1 MMKNKWSKTEK
12 ITDNIYSEVKACS
25 ILTVQGI
32 ANGRTIPVIFAEN
45 DNENKIETTIKFHQT
60 VKQGVCSTQWGIT
73 EDNKYA
79 LLFLVFSVPTETKIL
94 LFFDVLKFGH
104 VVTHIIRMQCFYLAV
119 GHKNS
124 KLSEKMDTHK
134 VLIEVKNDDFFEE
147 WNSIFKKEYTKHL
160 RSEYKLTKKEA
171 ADIFDKISK
180 EVSVIEKIRL

>member
-94 LFFDVLKFGH
+94 LFFDVLKFSS
-104 VVTHIIRMQCFYLAV
+104 IIDLEFFSIACFSNSFNVMLEIKKLV
-119 GHKNS
+119 SSSNTLVPFKS
-124 KLSEKMDTHK
+124 KLQ
-134 VLIEVKNDDFFEE
+134 
-147 WNSIFKKEYTKHL
+147 
-160 RSEYKLTKKEA
+160 
-171 ADIFDKISK
+171 
-180 EVSVIEKIRL
+180 VS

>member
-94 LFFDVLKFGH
+94 LFYGDLQAFLQTLLRYLFFHQAKILGIFLVL
-104 VVTHIIRMQCFYLAV
+104 
-119 GHKNS
+119 
-124 KLSEKMDTHK
+124 
-134 VLIEVKNDDFFEE
+134 
-147 WNSIFKKEYTKHL
+147 HL
-160 RSEYKLTKKEA
+160 
-171 ADIFDKISK
+171 
-180 EVSVIEKIRL
+180 